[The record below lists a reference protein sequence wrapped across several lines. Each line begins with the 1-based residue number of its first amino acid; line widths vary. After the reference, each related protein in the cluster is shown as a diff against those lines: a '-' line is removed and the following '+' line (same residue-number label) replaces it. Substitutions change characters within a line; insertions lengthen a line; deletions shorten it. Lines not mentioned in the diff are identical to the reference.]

1 MWNFLWC
8 LPSSLSR
15 AEAVEQQWKLL
26 GCAVLFEV
34 TVLWREDTTRSD
46 FHTVLSGQIS
56 GMSYL
61 LSDQT
66 KLLAQLYSST
76 EDIKVDVNK
85 AMKNWLAV
93 LFCLCLVCVILF
105 LLDKILNKEEAVL

>member
-1 MWNFLWC
+1 M
-8 LPSSLSR
+8 
-15 AEAVEQQWKLL
+15 
-26 GCAVLFEV
+26 
-34 TVLWREDTTRSD
+34 
-46 FHTVLSGQIS
+46 LSGQIS

-105 LLDKILNKEEAVL
+105 LLDKILNKEEAVLKPGERSMSPTSPGKGSGQEVYH